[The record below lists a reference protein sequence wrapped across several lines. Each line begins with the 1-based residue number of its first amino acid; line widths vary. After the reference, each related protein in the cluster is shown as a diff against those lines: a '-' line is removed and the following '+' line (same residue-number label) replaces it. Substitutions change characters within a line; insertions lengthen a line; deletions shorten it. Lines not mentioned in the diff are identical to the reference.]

1 MFSFFKSST
10 TPFRPSITSFSP
22 EKGEGKAPPSI
33 SQVIEEGRWYTLSN
47 RLFGNRQCP
56 GYLENTSLEG
66 AISEESVDHWLEVIS
81 LWLNGDGLFFPV
93 TLTESDYRRL
103 KEVLLDYKTRL
114 NRTGECREEA
124 QKTLSEIQK
133 GLNSNGVVYIPLGY
147 RSTINNP
154 GHAIPAKFRKYRDK
168 IEVLFL
174 NAGDGMQLHPE
185 LSWSET
191 AAVYHFQSFPIHF
204 DEKVLFGKQGIE
216 LFTRLFF
223 LDTKTTDYHEGYSAE
238 DVYGAFWLLGKMQ
251 SSFDSKV
258 ADRAKKPQGGL
269 NCGDMAISL
278 LLRDILIDLGCNK
291 KQIQRFFCNELLGNL
306 LCYFNQRPSD
316 QGEWLL
322 FRTALEGFSTRAL
335 HLCGGSLDEKEVIF
349 CKEILCDFFEKTVIQ
364 LKKQQSEDPVPATL
378 EKVAFWKMTTQ
389 EIDYYKVDIAPN
401 TTYELETSCNISV
414 EIPTPQQPPPE
425 RLLETVKGWEKTAA
439 NLHASNQKARAY
451 QFVYRAMITLPIP
464 DPLEPGYWDDVP
476 AIDRSKIL
484 HILSLL
490 ICHGI
495 HKVKK
500 DFQSYYKQIFIL
512 HCAYAITDKL
522 ARLNPD
528 TMLTGFASPFF
539 TTKLKNHSKNFFFNA
554 SSHTDEGFDFLL
566 LPLGPLNSK
575 WSAICHYFDT
585 HLASSENTL
594 FALTEEKIDLEK
606 GVRELSRLLFSLLPI
621 SPRGAHLQYLKQ
633 FIPSHLV
640 QELQDQETLIPY
652 FAMLWTNKT
661 HTLPFEY
668 SALYFFAY
676 YSWAFFTYN
685 GKHLAPLSSNNH
697 FEIAK
702 CDETNASFLTLPLRC
717 ALKYSTIGQTA
728 SNLGIDS
735 TGVNGF
741 SDIKYLGRSKT
752 ENESNCCTLP
762 APARYK
768 FSSTKH
774 YREWC
779 RIFSNPSLQISSTIH
794 WLSHSLTEI
803 HHVDNQLLV
812 ETALFD
818 PGLLPQKIRDEPE
831 CLFLLRKCI
840 HKGIKYFNTATPNI
854 PTLVFFIR
862 LGLCIETFSTE
873 VDLEALKRYEKI
885 LLLGKELGKE
895 SWRCYSH
902 LALLYQIAL
911 PHGEDSL
918 KEMVKAQFWL
928 NFLDQKEIVQ
938 KSNIH
943 SKHQENL
950 HWIWQE
956 IEWSMDLHQ
965 PLLQDLFE
973 DRIWVEKIAQE
984 ILILFSLTIPEDPS
998 VEASFPFIHY
1008 GEYTFD
1014 IEKMTLRRNKTE
1026 QLISLKYLK
1035 QHMFVWMENDHLLL
1049 SDDSL
1054 KFEKRE
1060 GGGLT
1065 LSKKF
1070 EGQWYYKIE
1079 IGSVTLN
1086 HALFQAH
1093 ELWVKEGEPNVFL
1106 FCKKDIPCYITLED
1120 GKIQKLSSHE
1130 PLHLLDAES
1139 SQLFPFFKALGA
1151 EMEVCCWIKPGSNQI
1166 EELDFLELDL
1176 SFKGEEIDGTWRLR
1190 SIQFP
1195 LYFLAENS
1203 HEEINH
1209 FRGAFIL
1216 ENAWDTMVV
1225 IPARNL
1231 DKKEDD
1237 FTTQAHL
1244 SDLLRIQSLN
1254 YFFFHL
1260 DKQSR
1265 LLISDNPSANIFLT
1279 LLFATQRDYKR
1290 ALRYLPRAAAF
1301 HYHLDRGSSLI
1312 LINRFQELKDQS
1324 PEALAFY
1331 MRFGLHLFENHLQLL
1346 KQGFQ
1351 REANKEFLANH
1362 VSLWLKEI
1370 YKKYLRVL
1378 SSKEESRVP
1387 GYIRLTREEEAL
1399 FLKLLKSDL
1408 KKAGDATLQENLLEP
1423 SSQFIPMN
1431 TSYTWESVFEVRE
1444 QLLANGGDHFR
1455 IQIPVKEYHSF
1466 LNEHVLIPLW
1476 NLESS
1481 NLPLPD
1487 FDTQVTTLTDFVR
1500 MTEKEVRTHFILL
1513 YEEAKKKSFKAE
1525 LDILYLFRSKN
1536 EAASSYGALLLYV
1549 HKNSGAFQ
1557 DLVFGEDPK
1566 ENLKIFKEIAKRATG
1581 LLAGASKVGSV
1592 AYNAWNQTIFF
1603 RYQFACHLQ
1612 LPKPPSLQPLKWQF
1626 AREDVQSF
1634 KLVRTSQYNFF
1645 LKNGLKHEKVPH
1657 ATADRPFVLNS
1668 FALDNPSPTE
1678 QKLVADLCKGYAR
1691 CLNPKYGKSLF
1702 TLDGPPDIFLKKAHL
1717 LLTKVKK
1724 HLEAL
1729 KKDGEAIANTYP
1741 SIDYRIGLR
1750 KCSRDLPEITMEGIL
1765 SDAYSKTDP
1774 MIIRRANPT
1783 LSSSSISEALKKT
1796 VEYHLTRIHLFQL
1809 EKGIHS
1815 FENTGNIQ
1823 AFGECIA
1830 VYGDIDPSQEPE
1842 IILFQSRTGKTLR
1855 EKQMEVLIWQFQS
1868 SHITSLFCA
1877 PAGGGKTTILQP
1889 ITMQRLKRLGQ
1900 FPVSVSPKPL
1910 YYVDREALRHSA
1922 QHAHSLSVEVLELSL
1937 DTQMTPLAFQRVY
1950 EQLMHYAK
1958 EKGLKITPETYYAL
1972 ELKYRLALETGDH
1985 ETVRWT
1991 SLILD
1996 ILETKVTVHI
2006 DECRLELSPFTQSK
2020 TAIGT
2025 PIPLPEIDR
2034 HTFLTIYRMLVS
2046 QEIVL
2051 QDGRTVDSVVRL
2063 TFNQQATMTESDL
2076 LLVKEAVLKSLI
2088 KESNWLFGLAQTEK
2102 ERAHDLVEIYFEVF
2116 FSTAMKLVGKMKHVG
2131 SLKEDEAIHV
2141 PAHKRQ
2147 PTKTYFEMAHVT
2159 LIATI
2164 HGLLQEGLNPD
2175 QIQQLVGLLH
2185 KEHVEQIGSSERVS
2199 EIEQTFQEWVGDD
2212 KARLKDFKASNR
2224 QQMDLL
2230 HQKITKH
2237 REAIFWY
2244 LEKYALQQATYCP
2257 KQIVVT
2263 PVHFLNAFHSA
2274 ILFSA
2279 DPGPQE
2285 IYGPSLQRKGAVKTD
2300 PIFAAQV
2307 VHQLSAPQ
2315 NERVLSF
2322 PFFSRPLE
2330 LFEYLLNTCP
2340 EVYLSLSMLADAGML
2355 RDFST
2360 TEIAK
2365 DFFLFLKNAKELVSY
2380 DGMILFE
2387 EASDKST
2394 EGELLLWLKGWS
2406 EPKVLKGSEI
2416 VSAISALGLRWE
2428 DLNLLTL
2435 IDPSHNAGA
2444 NIRQKEGSAALFL
2457 LTEEFPQGDAIQI
2470 VMRMRDF
2477 LGSQSIIWGLTDALK
2492 VQVEHSMQA
2501 QANPSILQLWL
2512 LRNEGQRID
2521 KEIPLAAFQ
2530 QIAYIVE
2537 VPARNELRRALHD
2550 PDSQIRIWSRYQEGF
2565 VKNIN
2570 PDLVLRFKQKARLA
2584 DTKKVL
2590 LAYAMECYKSFGYS
2604 IPWKDA
2610 TSIHKAIR
2618 LVIEGTAAR
2627 KPQISS
2633 HVSLDLMQQ
2642 THMHVSQ
2649 QQLVE
2654 LDQIQETRSNLTA
2667 VPSTPLSEMITID
2680 AIYLV
2685 DFLAGYCRKATD
2697 VFGSKG
2703 FTSRLWFT
2711 SNALQTAKT
2720 GKTQLNET
2728 FLKPVQ
2734 YILIVLEE
2742 ELWSAFALSDL
2753 DAAHFQKQLASQ
2765 TKGTGKVALIN
2776 SDGLMIQNGKG
2787 PFALSSEELDSLF
2800 VQDVLIDVGLSQC
2813 VLHHPERFLSRLEK
2827 WDDFWPMWIRLKTWQ
2842 PLPQE
2847 TRPALIERLVP
2858 PSLREVKKVEKPKRG
2873 LFSWFS

>member
-191 AAVYHFQSFPIHF
+191 SAVYHFQSFPVHF

-306 LCYFNQRPSD
+306 LCYFNQKPSD
-316 QGEWLL
+316 RGEWLL
-322 FRTALEGFSTRAL
+322 FRAALEGFSTRTL

-378 EKVAFWKMTTQ
+378 EKVAFWKMATQ

-401 TTYELETSCNISV
+401 TTYDLEIYCDSSI
-414 EIPTPQQPPPE
+414 EIINPQQLSPE
-425 RLLETVKGWEKTAA
+425 RLLQTVRGWEKTAA
-439 NLHASNQKARAY
+439 DLHASSQKTRAR
-451 QFVYRAMITLPIP
+451 QFVYRSMITLPIP
-464 DPLEPGYWDDVP
+464 DPLEPGYWGDVP
-476 AIDRSKIL
+476 AIDRPEIL
-484 HILSLL
+484 RILSLL

-495 HKVKK
+495 HKEEQ
-500 DFQSYYKQIFIL
+500 DTPSFYKQIFIL
-512 HCAYAITDKL
+512 HCAYAISDKL
-522 ARLNPD
+522 ARLNPE

-539 TTKLKNHSKNFFFNA
+539 ATKLKNYSNYFFFNFYM
-554 SSHTDEGFDFLL
+554 TGNFEFLL

-585 HLASSENTL
+585 HLASSTYTL
-594 FALTEEKIDLEK
+594 FALPEKTIDLEE
-606 GVRELSRLLFSLLPI
+606 GVRELSHLFFNLVPT
-621 SPRGAHLQYLKQ
+621 SPVGSHLQYLKQ
-633 FIPSHLV
+633 FIPSQEV
-640 QELQDQETLIPY
+640 QEQEALISY
-652 FAMLWTNKT
+652 FSTLWTNKT
-661 HTLPFEY
+661 SALPFEY

-676 YSWAFFTYN
+676 YAWAFFTYN
-685 GKHLAPLSSNNH
+685 GRKLANLSPENR
-697 FEIAK
+697 FDIAT
-702 CDETNASFLTLPLRC
+702 CDPTSPSILTLPIRHT
-717 ALKYSTIGQTA
+717 LKYSALGETPY
-728 SNLGIDS
+728 NLGIDS
-735 TGVNGF
+735 EGF
-741 SDIKYLGRSKT
+741 NFFGSIKEEGRRKT
-752 ENESNCCTLP
+752 ENESNCCSP
-762 APARYK
+762 CSRFKP
-768 FSSTKH
+768 FSTKNF
-774 YREWC
+774 RQWC

-794 WLSHSLTEI
+794 WLNHSLTEM
-803 HHVDNQLLV
+803 HHVYNQHLV

-818 PGLLPQKIRDEPE
+818 PGLLPQKIKDEPAY
-831 CLFLLRKCI
+831 LFRLRKCI
-840 HKGIKYFNTATPNI
+840 HKGIKYFNTASPNI

-862 LGLCIETFSTE
+862 LGLCIETFSNE

-885 LLLGKELGKE
+885 LLLGKEHGKD

-911 PHGEDSL
+911 PHEEDSL

-928 NFLDQKEIVQ
+928 NFLDREEIEQ
-938 KSNIH
+938 PSSNN
-943 SKHQENL
+943 SKLQENR

-956 IEWSMDLHQ
+956 IEWSTDLHQ

-973 DRIWVEKIAQE
+973 NRIWVEKIAQE
-984 ILILFSLTIPEDPS
+984 ILNLFSLTIPEDPS

-1026 QLISLKYLK
+1026 QLVSLKYLE
-1035 QHMFVWMENDHLLL
+1035 QHMLVWMEKDHLLL
-1049 SDDSL
+1049 SDESL
-1054 KFEKRE
+1054 KFEKEE
-1060 GGGLT
+1060 GRLT
-1065 LSKKF
+1065 LAKKF
-1070 EGQWYYKIE
+1070 EGQWYYKINLR
-1079 IGSVTLN
+1079 SVALN
-1086 HALFQAH
+1086 HALFMRH
-1093 ELWVKEGEPNVFL
+1093 ELWVKEGEPNIFL

-1130 PLHLLDAES
+1130 QLHLLDPES

-1151 EMEVCCWIKPGSNQI
+1151 EMEACCWIKPGSNRI
-1166 EELDFLELDL
+1166 EELDFLELGL

-1216 ENAWDTMVV
+1216 ENAWDTIVV
-1225 IPARNL
+1225 IPARRL
-1231 DKKEDD
+1231 DKEDDD

-1260 DKQSR
+1260 DKQSN
-1265 LLISDNPSANIFLT
+1265 LLISDNPLANIFLT

-1301 HYHLDRGSSLI
+1301 RYHLDRGSSFI
-1312 LINRFQELKDQS
+1312 LINSFQELKDLS

-1331 MRFGLHLFENHLQLL
+1331 MRFGMHLFENHLQLL

-1351 REANKEFLANH
+1351 RKADQKFLANH
-1362 VSLWLKEI
+1362 VSLWLKET

-1408 KKAGDATLQENLLEP
+1408 KKAEEENPQENPLGAL
-1423 SSQFIPMN
+1423 SQFIPIN
-1431 TSYTWESVFEVRE
+1431 TSYTWEPIFEVRE
-1444 QLLANGGDHFR
+1444 QLLANGGDHLR

-1466 LNEHVLIPLW
+1466 LNEQVFIPLQ
-1476 NLESS
+1476 NLEPS
-1481 NLPLPD
+1481 NLPPPN

-1513 YEEAKKKSFKAE
+1513 YEEAKKKDSFRAE

-1536 EAASSYGALLLYV
+1536 ETASSYGALLLYV

-1566 ENLKIFKEIAKRATG
+1566 ENLKTFKEIAKRATG
-1581 LLAGASKVGSV
+1581 LLAVASKVGSV
-1592 AYNAWNQTIFF
+1592 TYNAFTQTILF

-1634 KLVRTSQYNFF
+1634 KLVRASQYNFF

-1657 ATADRPFVLNS
+1657 ATADRPFVFNS

-1702 TLDGPPDIFLKKAHL
+1702 TLDDPPDIFIKKARL

-1729 KKDGEAIANTYP
+1729 KKDAEAIANSYST
-1741 SIDYRIGLR
+1741 IDYRVGLR

-1809 EKGIHS
+1809 EKAINS

-1842 IILFQSRTGKTLR
+1842 IILFQSRTGITLR

-2020 TAIGT
+2020 TAIGA

-2046 QEIVL
+2046 QVIAL

-2076 LLVKEAVLKSLI
+2076 FLVKEAVLKSLI
-2088 KESNWLFGLAQTEK
+2088 KESKWLFGLAQTEK
-2102 ERAHDLVEIYFEVF
+2102 ERAHDLMEIYFEVF
-2116 FSTAMKLVGKMKHVG
+2116 FSAAMKLVGKMKHVG

-2147 PTKTYFEMAHVT
+2147 ATKAYFEEAHVT

-2199 EIEQTFQEWVGDD
+2199 EIEQTFQEWVEDD

-2230 HQKITKH
+2230 HQKIAKH
-2237 REAIFWY
+2237 REVIFWY
-2244 LEKYALQQATYCP
+2244 LEKYALQQATYCS
-2257 KQIVVT
+2257 KQLVVT

-2416 VSAISALGLRWE
+2416 VFAINALGLRWE

-2435 IDPSHNAGA
+2435 IDPSHNTGA
-2444 NIRQKEGSAALFL
+2444 NIKQKEGSTALLL
-2457 LTEEFPQGDAIQI
+2457 LTEEFPQGDAIQT

-2477 LGSQSIIWGLTDALK
+2477 LVSQSIIWGLTDALY
-2492 VQVEHSMQA
+2492 VQVERTMQA
-2501 QANPSILQLWL
+2501 KINPTTLQLWL

-2537 VPARNELRRALHD
+2537 EPARNELRKHLHD
-2550 PDSQIRIWSRYQEGF
+2550 PDSQIRIWSRYQNGF
-2565 VKNIN
+2565 VKNTN
-2570 PDLVLRFKQKARLA
+2570 PDLVLRFKQKARLV

-2633 HVSLDLMQQ
+2633 HASLDLMQQ

-2649 QQLVE
+2649 EQLVE
-2654 LDQIQETRSNLTA
+2654 LDQIQETRFNLTA
-2667 VPSTPLSEMITID
+2667 VSSTPLSELITID

-2685 DFLAGYCRKATD
+2685 EVLAGYSRKATD

-2711 SNALQTAKT
+2711 SNALQTAKM

-2734 YILIVLEE
+2734 YILIILEE

-2765 TKGTGKVALIN
+2765 TQGAGKVALIN
-2776 SDGLMIQNGKG
+2776 SDGLIIQNGKG

-2827 WDDFWPMWIRLKTWQ
+2827 WDDFWPMWKRLKTWQ

-2858 PSLREVKKVEKPKRG
+2858 PSLRKVKKIEKPKRG